1 MSAGR
6 ILHPL
11 WPGAPASLYDS
22 SSSSP
27 ERRSRQKDSLQTEV
41 SELSFLP
48 SRSKTESSS
57 TRGKRAIPKAERTGP
72 PENRGFFRSAKTAK
86 RGQPPSKKSLQPVI
100 GNFHQRPPA
109 SSSGECS
116 RLRPRCA
123 I

>member
-27 ERRSRQKDSLQTEV
+27 EKRSKQKDNRQTGV
-41 SELSFLP
+41 LGSFCLP

-57 TRGKRAIPKAERTGP
+57 TRERRAILKAERTGP

-86 RGQPPSKKSLQPVI
+86 RGQPPSKKSLQPAI

-116 RLRPRCA
+116 RL